1 MSMRATYPSDR
12 GDIERDLVDELA
24 CTVLQRVA
32 PEELVVF
39 DETAA
44 DYSRDPELVL
54 NARRRDEAVGFGL
67 EMALL
72 TPYVLAV
79 GTVVVRFLGSIISD
93 AVRDEIRDELKPVIA
108 GPVRRLF
115 RREGTP
121 QADRGESAGQDR
133 APGVTAE
140 QAREVRRV
148 ALQQARRSGLDDDKA
163 SLLAD
168 AFVGAL
174 LVNG

>member
-1 MSMRATYPSDR
+1 MSMRAIHPSAR
-12 GDIERDLVDELA
+12 RDIEQDLVDELA

-44 DYSRDPELVL
+44 DYFRDPELVL
-54 NARRRDEAVGFGL
+54 SGRRRDEAVGFGL

-108 GPVRRLF
+108 GPVRRVF
-115 RREGTP
+115 RREGAP
-121 QADRGESAGQDR
+121 LAVRRESAGQDP

-148 ALQQARRSGLDDDKA
+148 ALQQARRSGLDDEKA

>member
-1 MSMRATYPSDR
+1 MRATYPSDR
-12 GDIERDLVDELA
+12 GDIEKVLVGELT
-24 CTVLQRVA
+24 CTVLRRVA

-44 DYSRDPELVL
+44 DYFRDPELVL
-54 NARRRDEAVGFGL
+54 NGRRRDEAVGFGL

-79 GTVVVRFLGSIISD
+79 GTVVVRFLGSIVSD
-93 AVRDEIRDELKPVIA
+93 AVRDEVRDELKPVIA

-115 RREGTP
+115 RREGAP
-121 QADRGESAGQDR
+121 PADRRESGGPDR

-148 ALQQARRSGLDDDKA
+148 ALLQARRSGLDDEKA